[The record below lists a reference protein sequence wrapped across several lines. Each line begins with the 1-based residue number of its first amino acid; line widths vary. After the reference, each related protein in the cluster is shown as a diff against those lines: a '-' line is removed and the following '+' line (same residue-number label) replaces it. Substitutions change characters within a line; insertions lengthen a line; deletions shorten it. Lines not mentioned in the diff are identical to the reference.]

1 MITLKQIGF
10 HLEHT
15 ARFPGLFYVETFT
28 GELLLRQY
36 AAHLLDVCHLEHKA

>member
-15 ARFPGLFYVETFT
+15 AWFPGLIYMETFT
-28 GELLLRQY
+28 SELLLRQFS
-36 AAHLLDVCHLEHKA
+36 AHLLDVWHLEHKG